1 MAARL
6 ATLTPRECE
15 VMELASKGLT
25 NREIGEAL
33 KCSETTAKWHL
44 KSVMQKLEVTDR
56 MEATR
61 VAMERGILHVE

>member
-1 MAARL
+1 ML
-6 ATLTPRECE
+6 
-15 VMELASKGLT
+15 ELASKGLT

-44 KSVMQKLEVTDR
+44 KNVRQKLEVTDR
-56 MEATR
+56 TEATR

>member
-1 MAARL
+1 MH
-6 ATLTPRECE
+6 TPQKQIACGHVRRW
-15 VMELASKGLT
+15 T

-44 KSVMQKLEVTDR
+44 YSVRQKLAVTDR

-61 VAMERGILHVE
+61 VAMERGSLDIE